1 MTRLPRLQWAFP
13 QVFGLAML
21 LVVVLA
27 KATVVAQV
35 APQRALDFQGTSGPV
50 LGPTASGPTP
60 FGPTLGPVHQGPVL
74 HAGVSPLGVCYN
86 AAGAVFGVPTL
97 Y

>member
-1 MTRLPRLQWAFP
+1 
-13 QVFGLAML
+13 ML
-21 LVVVLA
+21 VESRRA
-27 KATVVAQV
+27 RFIITVVAFVLVGV
-35 APQRALDFQGTSGPV
+35 ASVTGQTVPSKSLDYLGASSGSTSF
-50 LGPTASGPTP
+50 GPTP